1 MRSCLGKFISEFV
14 LHYMMFLLAYNDRY
28 KDKEKYVISASGDS
42 FFMVDDSRYY
52 FDELSGSKHLR

>member
-1 MRSCLGKFISEFV
+1 
-14 LHYMMFLLAYNDRY
+14 MMFLLAYNDRY

-52 FDELSGSKHLR
+52 FDELSGSKHLRWGLNTYFTRVIYI